1 MKRFFIQLTIEYTV
15 LLSAAVMAALL
26 VRGGH
31 PALGLTVIAL
41 YGAIT
46 LLRLDI
52 NKINAEYSEVI
63 KEAQLSNLNG
73 HLQLEKARKRRLELA
88 FIDAASETLWVSD
101 VTRDGVYTIETPNHG
116 CFVITTSPSGED
128 TESAE
133 TDATPAAS
141 EKG

>member
-15 LLSAAVMAALL
+15 LLNVAVMAALL

-46 LLRLDI
+46 LVRFMLD
-52 NKINAEYSEVI
+52 KIDAEYTEETKV
-63 KEAQLSNLNG
+63 AQLRNLKER
-73 HLQLEKARKRRLELA
+73 LQLEKARERRLELA
-88 FIDAASETLWVSD
+88 LLEAAAETLWISD

-116 CFVITTSPSGED
+116 CFVITASPSGED
-128 TESAE
+128 TE
-133 TDATPAAS
+133 DADTPEAS
-141 EKG
+141 KKG